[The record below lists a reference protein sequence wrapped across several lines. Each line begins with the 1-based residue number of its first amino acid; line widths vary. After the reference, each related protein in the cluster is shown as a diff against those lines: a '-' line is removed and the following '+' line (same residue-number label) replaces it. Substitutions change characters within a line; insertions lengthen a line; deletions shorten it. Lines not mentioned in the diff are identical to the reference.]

1 MIKQVIVI
9 RKDLKMRRGKEI
21 AQACHAAIKAVF
33 LALNNLNEY
42 SWSIENDEIAL
53 SAKDSTIAE
62 WFNSS
67 YTKVCLQVNSEK
79 ELLDLKE
86 QADNLGLACALIQD
100 NGVTEF
106 HNVPTYTCLAFEP
119 LPSETIDMLTGELK
133 LY

>member
-9 RKDLKMRRGKEI
+9 RKDLKMHRGKEI
-21 AQACHAAIKAVF
+21 AQAWHAAIKAVF

-42 SWSIENDEIAL
+42 SWSIENDKIVFDDDGSILA
-53 SAKDSTIAE
+53 D

-67 YTKVCLQVNSEK
+67 YAKICLQVNSEE

-86 QADNLGLACALIQD
+86 RADNLGLACALIQD

-106 HNVPTYTCLAFEP
+106 YNVPTYTCLAFEP
-119 LPSETIDMLTGELK
+119 LPSETIDILTGDLK
-133 LY
+133 SY

>member
-9 RKDLKMRRGKEI
+9 RKDLEMRRGKEI

-42 SWSIENDEIAL
+42 SWSIENDKIVFDDDGSVLA
-53 SAKDSTIAE
+53 D

-67 YTKVCLQVNSEK
+67 YTKICLQVNSEE

-86 QADNLGLACALIQD
+86 RADNLGLACALIQD

-106 HNVPTYTCLAFEP
+106 HNAPTYTCLAFEP
-119 LPSETIDMLTGELK
+119 LPSETIDILTGDLK
-133 LY
+133 SY

>member
-21 AQACHAAIKAVF
+21 AQACHAAIKAIF
-33 LALNNLNEY
+33 LALNNLDEY
-42 SWSIENDEIAL
+42 GWCIRDDKIVFDDDGSVLAD
-53 SAKDSTIAE
+53 
-62 WFNSS
+62 WFNNS
-67 YTKVCLQVNSEK
+67 YTKVCLQVNSEE

-86 QADNLGLACALIQD
+86 RADNLGLACALIQD

-119 LPSETIDMLTGELK
+119 LPSETIDILTGDLK

>member
-9 RKDLKMRRGKEI
+9 RKDLKMRREKEI
-21 AQACHAAIKAVF
+21 VQACHAAIKVIF
-33 LALNNLNEY
+33 LALNNLDEY
-42 SWSIENDEIAL
+42 SWSIENDKIVFDNDGSILA
-53 SAKDSTIAE
+53 D

-67 YTKVCLQVNSEK
+67 YAKICLQVNSEE

-86 QADNLGLACALIQD
+86 RADNLGFACALIQD
-100 NGVTEF
+100 NDTAEF

-119 LPSETIDMLTGELK
+119 LPSETIDMITGELK